1 MITQFHVEN
10 FKALARFDLPPAG
23 QRLGKFTCLIG
34 LNGSGK
40 STLLQAFDF
49 VAYIASGKVD
59 TWLEQRN
66 WKPSEMASNL
76 GKWNPVVNY
85 KIGFQDDETGVE
97 TTWEGRFNLTFLRC
111 TYEKIESGGRTLL
124 ELEAERLALAPRDG
138 ELKWLDEKL
147 NLIYKGSVLSVLQL
161 SEQHPALSFVRNSL
175 RHLKSLELLSPQLLR
190 RRSYAA
196 KDIGV
201 GGEKLSAFLAG
212 LPVDNRAQLLTA
224 LKQFYPHL
232 ASWKIKSLRA
242 GWKDLWFGEDYQ
254 GSGSVQAAH
263 INDGLLRIM
272 AILAQAYS
280 PYTVLLFD
288 EIENGINPELVE
300 KLVDFLIQC
309 GKQVIV
315 TTHSPMILNYIPDDI
330 AKVGVILLYRTE
342 RGGTKSVRFF
352 DLPTMQKKLQVLG
365 PGEVFADTRLSDLS
379 VELEQTEKTE
389 SKPVSQS

>member
-10 FKALARFDLPPAG
+10 FKALTNFDLPPSEH
-23 QRLGKFTCLIG
+23 RLGKFTCLIG

-49 VAYIASGKVD
+49 VAHIVSGKVD

-66 WKPSEMASNL
+66 WDASEVASNL
-76 GKWNPVVNY
+76 GKWNPVVTY
-85 KIGFQDDETGVE
+85 KVGFQDDQGVE
-97 TTWEGRFNLTFLRC
+97 TTWEGRFNLTHLRC
-111 TYEKIESGGRTLL
+111 TYEKVESGSQTLL
-124 ELEAERLALAPRDG
+124 ELEAERLALAGPDG
-138 ELKWLDEKL
+138 GLKRREEKL
-147 NLIYKGSVLSVLQL
+147 DLIYKGSVLSVLQL
-161 SEQHPALSFVRNSL
+161 NTAHTALSFVKESL
-175 RHLKSLELLSPQLLR
+175 RQLKSLELLSPQLLR

-196 KDIGV
+196 KDIGL

-212 LPVDNRAQLLTA
+212 LPLDNREQLLTE
-224 LKQFYPHL
+224 LKKFYPHL
-232 ASWKIKSLRA
+232 DSWRVKTLRA
-242 GWKDLWFGEDYQ
+242 GWKDLGFREDYK

-272 AILAQAYS
+272 AVLAQAHS

-300 KLVDFLIQC
+300 KLVDFLIRC

-315 TTHSPMILNYIPDDI
+315 TSHSPMILNYIPDNI
-330 AKVGVILLYRTE
+330 AKEGVILLYRTGKGE
-342 RGGTKSVRFF
+342 TKSVRFF
-352 DLPTMQKKLQVLG
+352 DIQAMQEKLRALG

-379 VELEQTEKTE
+379 AELELAEKVRT
-389 SKPVSQS
+389 KPVL

>member
-1 MITQFHVEN
+1 MITRFHVEN
-10 FKALARFDLPPAG
+10 FKALVYFDLPPTHY
-23 QRLGKFTCLIG
+23 RLGKFTCLIG

-49 VAYIASGKVD
+49 VAHIVSGKVD

-66 WKPSEMASNL
+66 WNSSEVASNL
-76 GKWNPVVNY
+76 GKWNPVVNF
-85 KIGFQDDETGVE
+85 KVGFQDEKGVE
-97 TTWEGRFNLTFLRC
+97 TTWEGRFNLTHLRC
-111 TYEKIESGGRTLL
+111 TYEKAESGGQPLL
-124 ELEAERLALAPRDG
+124 ELEAERLGLAAPDG
-138 ELKWLDEKL
+138 ELKWREEKL

-161 SEQHPALSFVRNSL
+161 SDAHPALSFVKESL
-175 RHLKSLELLSPQLLR
+175 RQLKSLELLSPQLLR

-212 LPVDNRAQLLTA
+212 LPVDSRLQLLKA
-224 LKQFYPHL
+224 VKQFYPHL
-232 ASWKIKSLRA
+232 SSWKVKSLRA
-242 GWKDLWFGEDYQ
+242 GWKDLWFGEDYT

-272 AILAQAYS
+272 AILAQAHS

-315 TTHSPMILNYIPDDI
+315 TTHSPMILNYVPDDI
-330 AKVGVILLYRTE
+330 AKEGVILLYRTG
-342 RGGTKSVRFF
+342 RGETKSARFF
-352 DLPTMQKKLQVLG
+352 DLSAMQEKLRALG
-365 PGEVFADTRLSDLS
+365 PGEVFADTRLSDLAA
-379 VELEQTEKTE
+379 ELEHSGNGNLKSAT
-389 SKPVSQS
+389 